1 MKTIIAPVLS
11 FFLLILL
18 LPGISLAGYP
28 DETQTRQ
35 VSSFSAIHVSAGIA
49 LFLESGTQEKVTVE
63 GKADEI
69 DRIVTEVKNGTLHV
83 YRKGKFGLNFDFHSD
98 CEVHVTAKTLEGLD
112 ASSGSE
118 VKASNSFSGNEIR
131 VNASSGSEVTL
142 DLQYDKVY
150 ADSSSGSEIHLSG
163 QTKLLDV
170 SVSSGSDI
178 DACEMAA
185 GVVHADASSGGEI
198 CVSAGSELHAN
209 ASSGGDIEYDGNP
222 ATVDISKSSGGRVS
236 KN

>member
-1 MKTIIAPVLS
+1 MKTIIKHGFAL
-11 FFLLILL
+11 FLLIAL
-18 LPGISLAGYP
+18 LPGFSKAGNP
-28 DETQTRQ
+28 DDKQ
-35 VSSFSAIHVSAGIA
+35 VRSVSDFSAIKVSAGID
-49 LFLESGTQEKVTVE
+49 LILESGPQVKVML
-63 GKADEI
+63 GGDADDM
-69 DRIVTEVKNGTLHV
+69 DRIVTEVKNGTLHI
-83 YRKGKFGLNFDFHSD
+83 YRKGKFGLNFDFHND
-98 CEVHVTAKTLEGLD
+98 CEVHVTAKILNSLD

-118 VKASNSFSGNEIR
+118 VKATNRFSGNEIR

-142 DLQYDKVY
+142 ELEYDKVH